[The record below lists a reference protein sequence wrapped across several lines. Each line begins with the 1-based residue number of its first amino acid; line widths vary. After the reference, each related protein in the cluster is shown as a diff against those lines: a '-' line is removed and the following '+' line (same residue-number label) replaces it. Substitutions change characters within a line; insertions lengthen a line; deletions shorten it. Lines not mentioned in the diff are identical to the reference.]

1 MKKAKKITVSLLTV
15 AVLGLNTF
23 LSPGLRTEINKIK
36 AASYTPIFSVSDRA
50 NGQSS
55 ADISENGGRIPLHT
69 AISSYE
75 SDSYHSGTELKG
87 NSSYPSYYSSAD
99 LGYTSGV
106 DNQMTTDA
114 CWAFTHNELIEINL
128 AKKYGVKY
136 DFSEEAMKFETSNI
150 TNPLYGYMRSPNGG
164 GNEYYSTAYLART
177 GSVLE
182 SDEPFS
188 VSEVR
193 SVNKDELNRQG
204 MLSSVPMYIF
214 GLNRSNTYNAEAVD
228 KIKELV
234 MQYGAVGSALF
245 YDESPLYQPSS
256 RECYYYDSLYNEN
269 FPDTYAN
276 HSVTIV
282 GWDDNY
288 SADNFVHKPAGNGAF
303 IVKNSWGLYHNNQ
316 SSDYVYVSYYDR
328 HITNEIFATD
338 YEIEN
343 SLYDNTYQYDPLG
356 WCRNLVINSSK
367 SLSVTRF
374 VADKPDETV
383 TAVSTYIIQ
392 PGTTAKVMICTNGD
406 FKNQNSYITVYEHTF
421 DAAGYYVMP
430 ITPVKLSGNE
440 YYAAIELS
448 VPSGSAQLAI
458 QSDIRLLID
467 NAVNIPNTCYVGS
480 SFSDLNTIENI
491 AEIINSQASASS
503 DKIRMPMVCV
513 KAFTKS
519 SDTNSL
525 KNISS
530 FTDVADTRWYA
541 QAVDYA
547 VGAGLFSGVSSSTF
561 EPSTQMTRAMFV
573 RVLANLTNIDV
584 SSYSDIGFK
593 DIEKNRWY
601 TSAAYWAVTKGIVEG
616 TAPNTFAPY
625 ENITRQQM
633 CVMLMRYAQTLGMN
647 FERTDVSFVFDD
659 DNKIQNYARQAVY
672 TCREYGIIDGMTDTT
687 FDPRSSATRAQVA
700 NMFMNFSQ
708 KYVY

>member
-1 MKKAKKITVSLLTV
+1 
-15 AVLGLNTF
+15 
-23 LSPGLRTEINKIK
+23 
-36 AASYTPIFSVSDRA
+36 
-50 NGQSS
+50 
-55 ADISENGGRIPLHT
+55 
-69 AISSYE
+69 
-75 SDSYHSGTELKG
+75 
-87 NSSYPSYYSSAD
+87 
-99 LGYTSGV
+99 
-106 DNQMTTDA
+106 MTT
-114 CWAFTHNELIEINL
+114 
-128 AKKYGVKY
+128 
-136 DFSEEAMKFETSNI
+136 
-150 TNPLYGYMRSPNGG
+150 
-164 GNEYYSTAYLART
+164 
-177 GSVLE
+177 
-182 SDEPFS
+182 
-188 VSEVR
+188 
-193 SVNKDELNRQG
+193 
-204 MLSSVPMYIF
+204 
-214 GLNRSNTYNAEAVD
+214 AE
-228 KIKELV
+228 
-234 MQYGAVGSALF
+234 
-245 YDESPLYQPSS
+245 
-256 RECYYYDSLYNEN
+256 
-269 FPDTYAN
+269 
-276 HSVTIV
+276 
-282 GWDDNY
+282 
-288 SADNFVHKPAGNGAF
+288 
-303 IVKNSWGLYHNNQ
+303 
-316 SSDYVYVSYYDR
+316 
-328 HITNEIFATD
+328 
-338 YEIEN
+338 
-343 SLYDNTYQYDPLG
+343 
-356 WCRNLVINSSK
+356 
-367 SLSVTRF
+367 
-374 VADKPDETV
+374 
-383 TAVSTYIIQ
+383 
-392 PGTTAKVMICTNGD
+392 
-406 FKNQNSYITVYEHTF
+406 
-421 DAAGYYVMP
+421 
-430 ITPVKLSGNE
+430 
-440 YYAAIELS
+440 
-448 VPSGSAQLAI
+448 
-458 QSDIRLLID
+458 
-467 NAVNIPNTCYVGS
+467 NIPNTCYVGS

>member
-1 MKKAKKITVSLLTV
+1 MKNTKKITISLVTV
-15 AVLGLNTF
+15 AVLCLNAF
-23 LSPGLRTEINKIK
+23 LSPTLSAKSSTD
-36 AASYTPIFSVSDRA
+36 APHFSISDRA
-50 NGQSS
+50 NQQYRS
-55 ADISENGGRIPLHT
+55 GRIPSHT
-69 AISSYE
+69 AVASYTGGSE
-75 SDSYHSGTELKG
+75 QNGRAIKKSG
-87 NSSYPSYYSSAD
+87 SYPSYYSSAD

-106 DNQMTTDA
+106 DNQLTTDA
-114 CWAFTHNELIEINL
+114 CWAFTHNELLEINL

-136 DFSEEAMKFETSNI
+136 DFSEQAMKFETSNI
-150 TNPLYGYMRSPNGG
+150 TNPLYGYMRNPNGG

-182 SDEPFS
+182 ADEPFS
-188 VSEVR
+188 LSEIR
-193 SVNKDELNRQG
+193 NVNKDEINRQG
-204 MLSSVPMYIF
+204 MLNSVPMYIF
-214 GLNRSNTYNAEAVD
+214 GLNSNNTYNSAAVD

-269 FPDTYAN
+269 FPDIYAN

-343 SLYDNTYQYDPLG
+343 SLYDNIYQYDPLG
-356 WCRNLVINSSK
+356 WCRNLVINNSK

-374 VADKPDETV
+374 VADKPNETV

-392 PGTTAKVMICTNGD
+392 PGTSVKVMICTNGD
-406 FKNQNSYITVYEHTF
+406 FKNQSAYSTVYEHTY

-430 ITPVKLSGNE
+430 ITPVKLAGNE
-440 YYAAIELS
+440 YFVALELS

-467 NAVNIPNTCYVGS
+467 NSVNIPNTCYVGS
-480 SFSDLNTIENI
+480 SFNDLNTIENI
-491 AEIINSQASASS
+491 AEAINSQTNVSS

-519 SDTNSL
+519 SDTNSFE
-525 KNISS
+525 NISS
-530 FTDVADTRWYA
+530 FTDVTDTRWYA
-541 QAVDYA
+541 KAVDYA
-547 VGAGLFSGVSSSTF
+547 VGAGLFSGVSDNTF
-561 EPSTQMTRAMFV
+561 EPATEMTRAMFV
-573 RVLANLTNIDV
+573 RVLANLTNINV
-584 SSYSDIGFK
+584 SDYTDIGFK

-601 TSAAYWAVTKGIVEG
+601 TAAAYWAVTEGIVQG
-616 TAPNTFAPY
+616 TAPNTFSPY

-633 CVMLMRYAQTLGMN
+633 CVMLMRFADTLGMS
-647 FERTDVSFVFDD
+647 FERTDQSFVFDD
-659 DNKIQNYARQAVY
+659 DNRIQNYARQAVY
-672 TCREYGIIDGMTDTT
+672 TCREYGIIGGMTDTT